1 MPGLI
6 QSTLSDELAIVDLYV
21 NSISVMSRERKRK
34 LAVVVELYYIPRLN
48 HKERRFHFSIVVKGA
63 HSIYLRESKSHPTLR
78 NIHTRMLKE
87 NPIEVSQYK
96 APILSNQEQTDFG
109 QESADDAGYASG
121 LKDGGQPT
129 VDELEEINLGDE
141 TDQRRIFIA
150 KSPPGIVR
158 KV

>member
-1 MPGLI
+1 MPLI
-6 QSTLSDELAIVDLYV
+6 TTMIKFLPLIV
-21 NSISVMSRERKRK
+21 SR
-34 LAVVVELYYIPRLN
+34 N
-48 HKERRFHFSIVVKGA
+48 
-63 HSIYLRESKSHPTLR
+63 SKSHPTLR

-121 LKDGGQPT
+121 LEDGGQPT

-141 TDQRRIFIA
+141 TDQRPIFIA
-150 KSPPGIVR
+150 KSPPGIPFDCLLRYPSGMRLFESFPDEQEGLEDVLPEER
-158 KV
+158 TY